1 MEEKPEDIERLKKI
15 QLEIHQDFI
24 EVVEESRKN
33 KLKQKLRC

>member
-24 EVVEESRKN
+24 EVVVEGEERKIN
-33 KLKQKLRC
+33 